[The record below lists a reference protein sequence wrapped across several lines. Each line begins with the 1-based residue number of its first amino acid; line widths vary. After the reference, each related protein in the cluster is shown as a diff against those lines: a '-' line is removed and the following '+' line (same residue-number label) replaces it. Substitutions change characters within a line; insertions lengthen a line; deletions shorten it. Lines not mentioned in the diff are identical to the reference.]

1 MYGSD
6 AKNSME
12 PLEFKSFVQQSKKYG
27 ELKILKPIKII

>member
-12 PLEFKSFVQQSKKYG
+12 PLEFKKFCSTIKEIWRIKKF
-27 ELKILKPIKII
+27 